1 MFDNTLVTDE
11 RITASSF
18 DPLHPPSQARLSG
31 TGWCSENTCNSQMID
46 EYLEINFGAELVV
59 EAIIMASN
67 TEGFYITEYTMEYAG
82 TDGMYEYVISEASNN
97 TVSSNKSSLYFELYS

>member
-1 MFDNTLVTDE
+1 
-11 RITASSF
+11 
-18 DPLHPPSQARLSG
+18 
-31 TGWCSENTCNSQMID
+31 MID